1 MVRRWAFSKGDKT
14 MSTIAFVNYYTTTG
28 QITSIGHGSPTIPD
42 VPEGMSRYLGTITG
56 NSDGRYFLNDTPTD
70 RPTMSLVVSGLIV
83 SGVPI
88 STSLT
93 VRDAQDNVNTYQVD
107 DGVVDLTGSSPGAYT
122 LLFENFPYQAIQE
135 IITV

>member
-1 MVRRWAFSKGDKT
+1 
-14 MSTIAFVNYYTTTG
+14 MSGRGIVYNTTTG
-28 QITSIGHGSPTIPD
+28 KI
-42 VPEGMSRYLGTITG
+42 RYLVTTSGPYYDQPTESDEISLDISHIEG
-56 NSDGRYFLNDTPTD
+56 SLNVNRIYYDVVNSEVID

-83 SGVPI
+83 SGVPT

-107 DGVVDLTGSSPGAYT
+107 DGVVDLTGSSTGAYT
-122 LLFENFPYQAIQE
+122 LLFENFPYQSIQE